1 MGILSISDVKS
12 FMFQDDLWR
21 LLIVSDIMKE
31 DLNYLSESDDILS
44 AQEKFD
50 FLEIEDLPVIDEE
63 RNLLGVLT
71 RNRLNQFIRQR
82 TLEDR
87 SYEAS
92 ISEL

>member
-1 MGILSISDVKS
+1 
-12 FMFQDDLWR
+12 MFQDDLWR

-31 DLNYLSESDDILS
+31 DLTYLVESDNVLS

-50 FLEIEDLPVIDEE
+50 FLEIEDLPVLDKD
-63 RNLLGVLT
+63 RNLQGVLT
-71 RNRLNQFIRQR
+71 RNRLTQFVRKK